1 METCG
6 LFSRRWRITYTTRRE
21 VGVVDEP
28 IVYLSTWRIKDGK
41 FPEYQRFYA
50 KLLTAIRERDRD
62 VVAFFAFGNADGTE
76 ITNVHVFPSAPTL
89 DRHMAVIGEQMGLL
103 PKELSP
109 VLELMEPLG
118 LWDPRGAGRGDGPGY
133 EGHRGAIHRQG
144 AVSRRIQPRR
154 AQPLER

>member
-1 METCG
+1 M
-6 LFSRRWRITYTTRRE
+6 
-21 VGVVDEP
+21 DEP

-118 LWDPRGAGRGDGPGY
+118 VQVYGTPG
-133 EGHRGAIHRQG
+133 GQAAAMDQG
-144 AVSRRIQPRR
+144 MKDTGVPFTGK
-154 AQPLER
+154 ERYLGGFSLAERSL